1 MSYDQVS
8 NFAGFLFPLG
18 LFSFLFDFPELMIA
32 FFFLIFFLGGGGGQF
47 AHWVAKP
54 CILPLGHIPC
64 LASPCI
70 TWSILMAFEI
80 TQGLRRIG
88 QHR

>member
-32 FFFLIFFLGGGGGQF
+32 FFFLIFFFWGGGEDN
-47 AHWVAKP
+47 
-54 CILPLGHIPC
+54 LHI
-64 LASPCI
+64 
-70 TWSILMAFEI
+70 
-80 TQGLRRIG
+80 G
-88 QHR
+88 